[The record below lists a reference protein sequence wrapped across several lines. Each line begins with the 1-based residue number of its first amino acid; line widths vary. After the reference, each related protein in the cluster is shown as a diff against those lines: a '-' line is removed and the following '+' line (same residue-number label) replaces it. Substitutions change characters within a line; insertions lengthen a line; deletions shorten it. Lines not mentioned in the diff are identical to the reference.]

1 MMQAQS
7 ILFSSPTPLYLGQE
21 TGGASDSVQELFGGV
36 VAASPQ
42 WIPLAVGLFVVLV
55 ALVSWNT
62 LRMSASFGTQLLSFS
77 LKFLA
82 IAILCLCLVKPM
94 RRGQR
99 AIPQEN
105 LVAVLLDNS
114 QSMQL
119 KPPGSSVDRLEK
131 QKQVVADDEPW
142 KVRLLQDFDV
152 RQFQFGR
159 RLEKILDPSSLDAS
173 APSSNLM
180 ASLDSLRQRFESRPL
195 AAVFISSDGN
205 VTDAEFRG
213 FNAEKFPAPIYPI
226 LDDEESEFRDLC
238 IDTVSVQQTDFET
251 SPTKI
256 QVQFHSSGL
265 SGETATIQLI
275 DLQTGELI
283 EETQQTLED
292 SDYRGEVQFRFRPE
306 QSGVTFYEVLA
317 FTELD
322 KEALLNPT
330 ADGIAESNEATLL
343 NNAQLVSITR
353 ETGPYRILYLSGR
366 PNWEFKFLRRSLQ
379 ADAEVQLVGLI
390 RIAKKEPKFSFRD
403 RSVSSTNPLFAGLG
417 KDEEDSAEQYDE
429 PVLIRFGVKESEEL
443 SDGFP
448 TSEEELFAYHAI
460 ILDDLET
467 EFFTQDQMLLVRK
480 FVSAR
485 GGGLLLLAGQ
495 ESFSDNG
502 LRDTPLGDMTPFYV
516 SKTTE
521 KPKGPYRIDLTREG
535 MLQPWIRLSDTETD
549 EQTQLRTRPIHNTL
563 NLSGELKPGA
573 SILAVAE
580 TPDQVRIPA
589 LISQRFGRG
598 RSAAWMIGDLWK
610 SAMRRESTEDDASGQ
625 AWRQLARWLVNDS
638 PRRVELGI
646 ASSDEPNGPIRLST
660 TVRDESYLPLDNA
673 KVAIEV
679 TPLGGETLRLE
690 AEMDNDLPGVYHSEY
705 WSADGAAFQAVAKV
719 ESIEGEQVGE
729 AEIGWT
735 QNIGAQE
742 FKQLEVNVAR
752 LSELAEATGGKL
764 IRRSELSQFAKNL
777 PNQKMPI
784 SQNWLYPLWHSPWVM
799 LMAMTCL
806 CLEWT
811 IRRVRGMA

>member
-1 MMQAQS
+1 MQAQS
-7 ILFSSPTPLYLGQE
+7 IFFSSLKPLYLGQE
-21 TGGASDSVQELFGGV
+21 TGGASDSVQDLFGGV
-36 VAASPQ
+36 VAGSPQ
-42 WIPLAVGLFVVLV
+42 WIPLALVLFVVLIG
-55 ALVSWNT
+55 LVSWNT
-62 LRMSASFGTQLLSFS
+62 LRMSASFGTQALSCS
-77 LKFLA
+77 LKLFA

-94 RRGQR
+94 RRGER

-131 QKQVVADDEPW
+131 QRQVVADDEPW

-180 ASLDSLRQRFESRPL
+180 ASLDSLRQRFENRPL

-213 FNAEKFPAPIYPI
+213 FNAEEFPAPIYPI

-292 SDYRGEVQFRFRPE
+292 SDFRGEVQFRFRPE

-467 EFFTQDQMLLVRK
+467 EFFTQDQMLLLRK

-485 GGGLLLLAGQ
+485 VGGLLLLAGQ

-549 EQTQLRTRPIHNTL
+549 EQTQLRTRLIHNTL

-646 ASSDEPNGPIRLST
+646 ESSDEPNGPIRLST

-679 TPLGGETLRLE
+679 TPLGGETLRLG

-799 LMAMTCL
+799 LMAMSCL

>member
-1 MMQAQS
+1 MSDWGAANDAGS
-7 ILFSSPTPLYLGQE
+7 INSLFSSLNPLYLGQE

-42 WIPLAVGLFVVLV
+42 WIPLALGLFVVLV
-55 ALVSWNT
+55 GLVSWNT
-62 LRMSASFGTQLLSFS
+62 LRMSASFGTQSLSFS
-77 LKFLA
+77 LKLLA

-94 RRGQR
+94 RRGER

-173 APSSNLM
+173 PSSNLM

-195 AAVFISSDGN
+195 AVVFISSDGN

-213 FNAEKFPAPIYPI
+213 FNAEKFPPIYPI

-366 PNWEFKFLRRSLQ
+366 PNWEFKFVRRALQ
-379 ADAEVQLVGLI
+379 ADAEVQ
-390 RIAKKEPKFSFRD
+390 
-403 RSVSSTNPLFAGLG
+403 AG
-417 KDEEDSAEQYDE
+417 
-429 PVLIRFGVKESEEL
+429 
-443 SDGFP
+443 
-448 TSEEELFAYHAI
+448 
-460 ILDDLET
+460 
-467 EFFTQDQMLLVRK
+467 
-480 FVSAR
+480 
-485 GGGLLLLAGQ
+485 
-495 ESFSDNG
+495 
-502 LRDTPLGDMTPFYV
+502 
-516 SKTTE
+516 
-521 KPKGPYRIDLTREG
+521 
-535 MLQPWIRLSDTETD
+535 W
-549 EQTQLRTRPIHNTL
+549 TRPDRKERT
-563 NLSGELKPGA
+563 
-573 SILAVAE
+573 
-580 TPDQVRIPA
+580 QV
-589 LISQRFGRG
+589 
-598 RSAAWMIGDLWK
+598 
-610 SAMRRESTEDDASGQ
+610 
-625 AWRQLARWLVNDS
+625 
-638 PRRVELGI
+638 
-646 ASSDEPNGPIRLST
+646 
-660 TVRDESYLPLDNA
+660 
-673 KVAIEV
+673 
-679 TPLGGETLRLE
+679 
-690 AEMDNDLPGVYHSEY
+690 
-705 WSADGAAFQAVAKV
+705 
-719 ESIEGEQVGE
+719 
-729 AEIGWT
+729 
-735 QNIGAQE
+735 
-742 FKQLEVNVAR
+742 
-752 LSELAEATGGKL
+752 
-764 IRRSELSQFAKNL
+764 QF
-777 PNQKMPI
+777 
-784 SQNWLYPLWHSPWVM
+784 S
-799 LMAMTCL
+799 
-806 CLEWT
+806 
-811 IRRVRGMA
+811 